1 MSIVGTQRI
10 PGTRCLVWVTRA
22 SRALTGS
29 LRMDWGV
36 RPRASYVRQSPVRPS
51 QQPTLKRHRGHW
63 NVPWRH
69 SIAAAQRGH
78 GSTAGSGAVSAGG
91 EAAIRRRYAAR
102 RTAVE
107 ACGCPVPP
115 RDTHVHGPAAL
126 RATRLS
132 ALPSPRPGVAQRG
145 LRYPVSTRANRG
157 APGFSPFSYRSR
169 RRRADPREGWCCWRG
184 RRLPHQ
190 DWTPTHLGT
199 GRCSAPV
206 FRNVPRWLCRPMMCV
221 HLSDLTEKALLV
233 PSKRG
238 STR

>member
-69 SIAAAQRGH
+69 SIAAAQRGQ

-107 ACGCPVPP
+107 GVWVPRTPSGHPRARAGRTPGDPALRSPVPTP
-115 RDTHVHGPAAL
+115 GS
-126 RATRLS
+126 RATRALVPGVHTREPRRSRVFTLFLQIAEATSGS
-132 ALPSPRPGVAQRG
+132 AGGVVLLARPSPTSPRLDANPPRHRTLLCPGVQKCPAM
-145 LRYPVSTRANRG
+145 A
-157 APGFSPFSYRSR
+157 
-169 RRRADPREGWCCWRG
+169 
-184 RRLPHQ
+184 
-190 DWTPTHLGT
+190 TPTDDL
-199 GRCSAPV
+199 CAPV
-206 FRNVPRWLCRPMMCV
+206 RSHR
-221 HLSDLTEKALLV
+221 EKRY
-233 PSKRG
+233 S
-238 STR
+238 

>member
-69 SIAAAQRGH
+69 SIAAAQRGQ

-107 ACGCPVPP
+107 AWVPRTPSGHPRARAGRTPGDLALRSPVPTSGESRNASFGTRCP
-115 RDTHVHGPAAL
+115 HERTAAL
-126 RATRLS
+126 
-132 ALPSPRPGVAQRG
+132 
-145 LRYPVSTRANRG
+145 
-157 APGFSPFSYRSR
+157 PGFTLFLQIAEATS
-169 RRRADPREGWCCWRG
+169 GWCG

-206 FRNVPRWLCRPMMCV
+206 FRNVPRWLCRPMICV

>member
-1 MSIVGTQRI
+1 M
-10 PGTRCLVWVTRA
+10 
-22 SRALTGS
+22 GS
-29 LRMDWGV
+29 LRMGSLRTEPL
-36 RPRASYVRQSPVRPS
+36 RPAACAYARQSPVRPS

-69 SIAAAQRGH
+69 SIAAAQRGQ

-107 ACGCPVPP
+107 GVWVPRTPSGHPRARAGRTPGDPALRSPVP
-115 RDTHVHGPAAL
+115 TSGS
-126 RATRLS
+126 RATRAS
-132 ALPSPRPGVAQRG
+132 VPGVD
-145 LRYPVSTRANRG
+145 TRE
-157 APGFSPFSYRSR
+157 P
-169 RRRADPREGWCCWRG
+169 RRARGSLSLQIDEATSGSAGGWCCWRG
-184 RRLPHQ
+184 RRLAHH
-190 DWTPTHLGT
+190 DWTTTHLGT

-206 FRNVPRWLCRPMMCV
+206 FRNVPRWLCRAMICV

>member
-69 SIAAAQRGH
+69 SIAAAQRGQ

-115 RDTHVHGPAAL
+115 RDTHLHGPAAL
-126 RATRLS
+126 RAARLS
-132 ALPSPRPGVAQRG
+132 ALPAPRSGVAQRG

-157 APGFSPFSYRSR
+157 APGFHPFLTDRGGDER
-169 RRRADPREGWCCWRG
+169 IRG
-184 RRLPHQ
+184 RGGAAGAAVAYL
-190 DWTPTHLGT
+190 TKT
-199 GRCSAPV
+199 GRQPTSAQDAALPRCSEMSRDGYAD
-206 FRNVPRWLCRPMMCV
+206 R
-221 HLSDLTEKALLV
+221 
-233 PSKRG
+233 
-238 STR
+238 

>member
-10 PGTRCLVWVTRA
+10 PGTRRLVCVTRA

-69 SIAAAQRGH
+69 SIAAAQRGQ
-78 GSTAGSGAVSAGG
+78 GSTAGSGVVPAGG
-91 EAAIRRRYAAR
+91 GAAICRRYGAR

-107 ACGCPVPP
+107 RCGCPVPP
-115 RDTHVHGPAAL
+115 RDTHLHGPAAL
-126 RATRLS
+126 RAARLS
-132 ALPSPRPGVAQRG
+132 ALPAPRSGVAQRG

-157 APGFSPFSYRSR
+157 APGFHPFLTDRGGDER
-169 RRRADPREGWCCWRG
+169 IRG
-184 RRLPHQ
+184 RGGAAGAAVAYL
-190 DWTPTHLGT
+190 TKT
-199 GRCSAPV
+199 GRRPTSAQDAALPRCSEMSRDGYAD
-206 FRNVPRWLCRPMMCV
+206 R
-221 HLSDLTEKALLV
+221 
-233 PSKRG
+233 
-238 STR
+238 

>member
-69 SIAAAQRGH
+69 SIAAAQRGQ

-107 ACGCPVPP
+107 AWVPRTPSGHPRARAGRTPGDPALRSPVP
-115 RDTHVHGPAAL
+115 TSGS
-126 RATRLS
+126 RATRAS
-132 ALPSPRPGVAQRG
+132 VPGVD
-145 LRYPVSTRANRG
+145 TREPRRSRV
-157 APGFSPFSYRSR
+157 SPFSYRSR

-206 FRNVPRWLCRPMMCV
+206 FRNVPRWLRRPMICV